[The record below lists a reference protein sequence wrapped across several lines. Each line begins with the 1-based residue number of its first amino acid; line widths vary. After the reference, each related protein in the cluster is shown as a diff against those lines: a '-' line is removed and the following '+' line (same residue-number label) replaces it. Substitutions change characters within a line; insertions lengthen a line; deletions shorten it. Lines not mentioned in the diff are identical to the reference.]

1 VKNLKMNTKPI
12 QILVVEDEEYLRDL
26 YVQILAQ
33 EGYQVTSAVN
43 GEDAY
48 NLLTKNTYAL
58 VLLDIILPKMDGL
71 QVLDK
76 LKTKGATG
84 NKHIVLLSNLG
95 QDLVVA
101 KAMEF
106 GIRGYMVKSD
116 YTPDELLKEV
126 KGYLNNEP
134 VKSSLAV

>member
-1 VKNLKMNTKPI
+1 MNTKPI